1 MIASPIPPPSR
12 RLAARLTRVLLPA
25 CGAAAL
31 VGTAVAPASAAAAPT
46 PVACSAASLSAA
58 ITAANASGGSLSL
71 ATGCTYALTAPL
83 PAIKGAVTIEGHVA
97 TITRAPKAPPFGIL
111 VVDRGGNLTISHV
124 IITGGNAA
132 GSFGGGIRNDG
143 TLSVA
148 ASIISNN
155 KADYS
160 GGIAGTGGSTT
171 TITNSFI
178 TGNTATRN
186 GGGFANDGHMTITRS
201 TVSDNTALEK
211 GGGVANDG
219 VLKIDRSAL
228 TNNSAS
234 GPAGL
239 GGGIANFGGPGASTT
254 LDGAIVTGNRATA
267 GTGGVYNNA
276 GKIASSASTTS
287 LNQPNNC
294 MKSVPAVPLCSN

>member
-1 MIASPIPPPSR
+1 MIPSPTPAPSR

-31 VGTAVAPASAAAAPT
+31 VGTAVAPAVAAPT
-46 PVACSAASLSAA
+46 PVPCSTASLAAA
-58 ITAANASGGSLSL
+58 ITAANAGGGSLSL

-83 PAIKGAVTIEGHVA
+83 PAISAAVTIDGHVA
-97 TITRAPKAPPFGIL
+97 TITRAPTAPAFGIL
-111 VVDRGGNLTISHV
+111 AVAPGGKLTISHV
-124 IITGGNAA
+124 IVTGGDAS
-132 GSFGGGIRNDG
+132 GSFGGGIRNEG
-143 TLSVA
+143 TLSVS

-155 KADYS
+155 KADFS
-160 GGIAGTGGSTT
+160 GGIGGTGGTTT
-171 TITNSFI
+171 TIANSFI
-178 TGNTATRN
+178 NKNTATRN
-186 GGGFANDGHMTITRS
+186 GGGFANDGNMTISRS

-219 VLKIDRSAL
+219 VLKIERSAL

-234 GPAGL
+234 GPTGL

-254 LDGAIVTGNRATA
+254 LTGAIVTGNKATVA
-267 GTGGVYNNA
+267 AGGVYNNA
-276 GKIASSASTTS
+276 GTVTSNTSFIS

-294 MKSVPAVPLCSN
+294 TTSAPAVPSCTN